1 MAGSRVWSESHKKN
15 NNNKA
20 FIFFLLLLW
29 EIKPFKL
36 LTKAFNLTYRFT
48 VKKKT
53 KKQKQNKTYQKKKR
67 KETEQKAGALAKKTK
82 KKTKKQRRRRRRN
95 GLRPPV
101 SCNGDSG
108 YLVSISTGIFGLI
121 FFFSYRLSCI
131 KTYRYLA
138 DTIRF
143 GPNLC
148 ELAWFGTSWRESENE
163 NNNNNNNNQMRH
175 RRSGSCI
182 GGRTPCQAT
191 SDSGVAPSQP
201 RWCFLG
207 KNKEANPLC

>member
-108 YLVSISTGIFGLI
+108 YLVSISTGIFGLSFF
-121 FFFSYRLSCI
+121 FFFSSPADFVFPA
-131 KTYRYLA
+131 KTHRFSA
-138 DTIRF
+138 DTIRI
-143 GPNLC
+143 GPNRPGL
-148 ELAWFGTSWRESENE
+148 
-163 NNNNNNNNQMRH
+163 
-175 RRSGSCI
+175 
-182 GGRTPCQAT
+182 
-191 SDSGVAPSQP
+191 
-201 RWCFLG
+201 
-207 KNKEANPLC
+207 NKHPHPIF